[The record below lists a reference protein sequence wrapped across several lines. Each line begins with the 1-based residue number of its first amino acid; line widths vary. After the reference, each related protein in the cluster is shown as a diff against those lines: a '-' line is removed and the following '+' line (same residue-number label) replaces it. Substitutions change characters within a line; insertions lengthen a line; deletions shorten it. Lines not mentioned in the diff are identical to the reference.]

1 MKSWV
6 SYQKKFYVSL
16 GGILFLLFLSM
27 AIFASLITPYQPKE
41 RFDPFLPPGVEHLLG
56 TNDIGNDLFTEFIY
70 GSRVTL
76 LIGLLTGAF
85 STSIGVLV
93 GLLAGFHGGLIDEF
107 LMGITDVVLMIP
119 RIPLIII
126 LSAFLRPSVGL
137 MIMVMSILWWTST
150 ARVIRSRTMQI
161 SSMGFVESARC
172 LGFSSWHILFYEIF
186 PNIFMI
192 IIPEFLITVASAM
205 ISEAS
210 LSFLGLGD
218 PSLKSWGMMIHH
230 AFQRGG
236 FLNGM
241 WWWYVPPGLGVTL
254 FVLSMVFLSFSF
266 EEVEVERREGT
277 TIAPFNH

>member
-6 SYQKKFYVSL
+6 SYQKKFYISL

-241 WWWYVPPGLGVTL
+241 WWWYIPPGIGITL
-254 FVLSMVFLSFSF
+254 FVLSMVFLSFAF
-266 EEVEVERREGT
+266 EETEIGMGEEVA
-277 TIAPFNH
+277 IAPFNR

>member
-6 SYQKKFYVSL
+6 SYQKKFYISL

-126 LSAFLRPSVGL
+126 LSAFLRPSIGL

-241 WWWYVPPGLGVTL
+241 WWWYVPPGIGVTL

>member
-6 SYQKKFYVSL
+6 SYQKKFYISL

-172 LGFSSWHILFYEIF
+172 LGFSSWHILFYEIL

-277 TIAPFNH
+277 TIVPFNH

>member
-6 SYQKKFYVSL
+6 SYQKKFYISL

-161 SSMGFVESARC
+161 SSMGFLESARC
-172 LGFSSWHILFYEIF
+172 LGFSSWHILFYEIL

-241 WWWYVPPGLGVTL
+241 WWWYVPPGIGVTL

>member
-241 WWWYVPPGLGVTL
+241 WWWYVPPGIGVTL

>member
-6 SYQKKFYVSL
+6 SYQKKFYISL

-161 SSMGFVESARC
+161 SSMGFLESARC

-241 WWWYVPPGLGVTL
+241 WWWYVPPGIGVTL

-277 TIAPFNH
+277 TIVPFNH

>member
-6 SYQKKFYVSL
+6 SYQKKFYISL

-161 SSMGFVESARC
+161 SSMGFLESARC

-241 WWWYVPPGLGVTL
+241 WWWYVPPGIGVTL

>member
-6 SYQKKFYVSL
+6 SYQKKFYISL

>member
-6 SYQKKFYVSL
+6 SYQKKFYISL

-241 WWWYVPPGLGVTL
+241 WWWYVPPGIGVTL

>member
-6 SYQKKFYVSL
+6 SYQKKFYISL

-85 STSIGVLV
+85 STSIGVLI

-241 WWWYVPPGLGVTL
+241 WWWYVPPGIGVTL

>member
-1 MKSWV
+1 
-6 SYQKKFYVSL
+6 
-16 GGILFLLFLSM
+16 
-27 AIFASLITPYQPKE
+27 
-41 RFDPFLPPGVEHLLG
+41 
-56 TNDIGNDLFTEFIY
+56 
-70 GSRVTL
+70 
-76 LIGLLTGAF
+76 
-85 STSIGVLV
+85 
-93 GLLAGFHGGLIDEF
+93 
-107 LMGITDVVLMIP
+107 
-119 RIPLIII
+119 
-126 LSAFLRPSVGL
+126 
-137 MIMVMSILWWTST
+137 
-150 ARVIRSRTMQI
+150 
-161 SSMGFVESARC
+161 MGFLESARC